1 VEEASI
7 IKNKEQITTM
17 GRAFEFRKARKM
29 KRWGRM
35 AVAFNR
41 LSREITLA
49 AKKGGA
55 DPETNTRLRVAI
67 EAAKEQNMPKEKI
80 DAAIKRATSKE
91 AHLEEVVYEG
101 YGPHGIAIVV
111 ETTTDNPTRTVGN
124 IRSYFTRAG
133 GSLGT
138 TGSLDFLFER
148 KGVIQFPAAGL
159 NLEELELELIDYGLE
174 EFEVEEG
181 TVFVYT
187 AYNDFTRMQKFLEQK
202 GIKISSAEAQ
212 RIPTNQTELPEEQA
226 KEVQEL
232 LDRIEEDEDVQAVWH
247 TMK

>member
-1 VEEASI
+1 
-7 IKNKEQITTM
+7 M

-29 KRWGRM
+29 KRWGKM

-49 AKKGGA
+49 AKKGGP

-67 EAAKEQNMPKEKI
+67 EAARAENMPKEKI
-80 DAAIKRATSKE
+80 EAAIKRATSKE
-91 AHLEEVVYEG
+91 AQLEEVVYEG

-111 ETTTDNPTRTVGN
+111 ETATDNPTRTVGN

-174 EFEVEEG
+174 EFEIEEG

-187 AYNDFTRMQKFLEQK
+187 GYNDFARMQKFLEQK
-202 GIKISSAEAQ
+202 GIKISSAETQ
-212 RIPTNQTELPEEQA
+212 RIPTNQTELTEDKA

-232 LDRIEEDEDVQAVWH
+232 LERIEEDEDVQAVWH
-247 TMK
+247 NMK